1 MVGLNARRQ
10 PPAQAE
16 RIAKFR
22 DDAPLCG
29 DQDQVLVAADLRDRC
44 GHFGRHPEG
53 QGCERVLIDGV
64 GEKPVAKFADGQR
77 GDRRKGVSVVAVEDQ
92 SRDLV
97 LFVGDKRFVQKHA
110 QGQIGEGHL
119 RSDALRGARRRNA
132 GEAVAG
138 TQWGRL
144 RHQHFK
150 VWEPVARSTYRR
162 CIHGQTS
169 KDLLTGYGAPADM
182 SLSARKV
189 FPRPFVAHGLCAP
202 AAYISLVRVCF
213 IAPPEPM
220 SAHTADPETLIRAL
234 PLWRGPIEIAPLLG
248 GITNKNYIVKGWR
261 SIRRRSPW
269 RRHSR
274 SWRHAL

>member
-16 RIAKFR
+16 RVTKFR

-44 GHFGRHPEG
+44 GHFGGDPEG
-53 QGCERVLIDGV
+53 QGGERVLIDGV

-97 LFVGDKRFVQKHA
+97 LFVGDKRFVQEHVK
-110 QGQIGEGHL
+110 G
-119 RSDALRGARRRNA
+119 RSARAICAATRSAALVAAMPARQSPERN
-132 GEAVAG
+132 GVAFAISD
-138 TQWGRL
+138 
-144 RHQHFK
+144 FK
-150 VWEPVARSTYRR
+150 VWKPVARSTYRR

-213 IAPPEPM
+213 IA
-220 SAHTADPETLIRAL
+220 
-234 PLWRGPIEIAPLLG
+234 
-248 GITNKNYIVKGWR
+248 
-261 SIRRRSPW
+261 RRSRCQPIPQIQK
-269 RRHSR
+269 
-274 SWRHAL
+274 L